1 MKIITKI
8 ITEDRITNLLDW
20 IENHKKAIVIAML
33 TAVFINLVYSSA
45 SVLRY
50 KEKPLIPIVEGIDKL
65 KQTQE
70 KVEDATKIRYN
81 QAANVQALYQQA
93 QAIMKKD
100 SLTIEDKK
108 QLQMI
113 DSTMRHLLKR

>member
-1 MKIITKI
+1 MKIIAKIITK
-8 ITEDRITNLLDW
+8 DRITALLDW
-20 IENHKKAIVIAML
+20 IESHKKTIVIAML
-33 TAVFINLVYSSA
+33 VAVFINLIFSSV

-50 KEKPLIPIVEGIDKL
+50 KEKPLIPIVDKI

-100 SLTIEDKK
+100 SLTMDDKK

>member
-1 MKIITKI
+1 MSIITRI
-8 ITEDRITNLLDW
+8 ITENRITVLLDW
-20 IENHKKAIVIAML
+20 IESHKKTIVIAML
-33 TAVFINLVYSSA
+33 VSVFINLVYSSA

-50 KEKPLIPIVEGIDKL
+50 KEKPLIPIVDKL

-81 QAANVQALYQQA
+81 QAANVQVLYQQA
-93 QAIMKKD
+93 HAIMKKD
-100 SLTIEDKK
+100 SLTMDDKK

>member
-8 ITEDRITNLLDW
+8 ISEDRITALLVW
-20 IENHKKAIVIAML
+20 IETHKKALVIAML
-33 TAVFINLVYSSA
+33 VMVFINLIFSSL

-50 KEKPLIPIVEGIDKL
+50 KEKPLIPIVDKL

-70 KVEDATKIRYN
+70 KVGDATKIRYN

-100 SLTIEDKK
+100 SLTMEDKD

-113 DSTMRHLLKR
+113 DSTMRHILKR

>member
-20 IENHKKAIVIAML
+20 IESHKKAIVIAML
-33 TAVFINLVYSSA
+33 VAVFINLIFSSA

-50 KEKPLIPIVEGIDKL
+50 KEKPLIPIVDKL
-65 KQTQE
+65 KQAE
-70 KVEDATKIRYN
+70 SKVEDATKIRYN
-81 QAANVQALYQQA
+81 QAANVQTLYQRA
-93 QAIMKKD
+93 QTIMKKD
-100 SLTIEDKK
+100 SLTMEDKN
-108 QLQMI
+108 QLTMI

>member
-20 IENHKKAIVIAML
+20 IESHKKTIVIAML
-33 TAVFINLVYSSA
+33 IAVFINLVYSSA

-50 KEKPLIPIVEGIDKL
+50 KEKPLIPIVDGIDKL

-81 QAANVQALYQQA
+81 QATNVQALYQQA
-93 QAIMKKD
+93 QAIMKKE
-100 SLTIEDKK
+100 SLTVEDKK
-108 QLQMI
+108 QLTMI

>member
-1 MKIITKI
+1 MKIVGKI
-8 ITEDRITNLLDW
+8 ITEDRITALLDW
-20 IENHKKAIVIAML
+20 IEAHKKAIVIAML
-33 TAVFINLVYSSA
+33 VAVFINLIFSSA

-50 KEKPLIPIVEGIDKL
+50 KEKPLIPIVDKL

-81 QAANVQALYQQA
+81 QAANVQVLYQQA
-93 QAIMKKD
+93 QVIMKKD
-100 SLTIEDKK
+100 SLTMDDKN
-108 QLQMI
+108 QLTMI

>member
-1 MKIITKI
+1 MKVITKV
-8 ITEDRITNLLDW
+8 ITENRIIALLDW
-20 IENHKKAIVIAML
+20 VESHKKALVIAML
-33 TAVFINLVYSSA
+33 VAVFINLIFSSV

-50 KEKPLIPIVEGIDKL
+50 KEKPLIPIVDKL

-100 SLTIEDKK
+100 SLTMEDKN
-108 QLQMI
+108 QLTMI

>member
-1 MKIITKI
+1 MKIIAKI
-8 ITEDRITNLLDW
+8 ISEDRIIALWDW
-20 IENHKKAIVIAML
+20 IETHKKAIVIAML
-33 TAVFINLVYSSA
+33 VAVFINLIFSSV

-50 KEKPLIPIVEGIDKL
+50 KEKPLIPIVDKL

-93 QAIMKKD
+93 QAIMKKE
-100 SLTIEDKK
+100 SLTVEDKN
-108 QLQMI
+108 QLTMI

>member
-8 ITEDRITNLLDW
+8 ITENRITAILEWLETN
-20 IENHKKAIVIAML
+20 KKAIIIAML
-33 TAVFINLVYSSA
+33 VALFINLIFSSV

-50 KEKPLIPIVEGIDKL
+50 KEKPLIPIVDKL

-100 SLTIEDKK
+100 SLTMEDKK

-113 DSTMRHLLKR
+113 DSTMRHLLKK

>member
-8 ITEDRITNLLDW
+8 ISENRIIALLDW
-20 IENHKKAIVIAML
+20 IENHKKALVIAML
-33 TAVFINLVYSSA
+33 IAVFINLVYSSV

-50 KEKPLIPIVEGIDKL
+50 KEKPLIPIVDKL
-65 KQTQE
+65 KQTQTN
-70 KVEDATKIRYN
+70 VEEATKIRYN

-93 QAIMKKD
+93 QGIMKKD
-100 SLTIEDKK
+100 SLTMEDKN

>member
-1 MKIITKI
+1 MKIIAKI
-8 ITEDRITNLLDW
+8 ITEDRISNLLDW

-50 KEKPLIPIVEGIDKL
+50 KEKPLIAIVDKL

-100 SLTIEDKK
+100 SLTMYDKN
-108 QLQMI
+108 QLTMI

>member
-1 MKIITKI
+1 MKIIAKI
-8 ITEDRITNLLDW
+8 ITEDRITALLSW
-20 IENHKKAIVIAML
+20 IETHKKAIVIAML
-33 TAVFINLVYSSA
+33 IAVFINLVYSSA

-70 KVEDATKIRYN
+70 KVGDATKIRYN

-100 SLTIEDKK
+100 SLTIEDKI

>member
-1 MKIITKI
+1 MSIITRI
-8 ITEDRITNLLDW
+8 ITENRITALLDL
-20 IENHKKAIVIAML
+20 IESHKKTIVIAML
-33 TAVFINLVYSSA
+33 VAVFINLVYSSA

-50 KEKPLIPIVEGIDKL
+50 KEKPLIPIVDKI

-70 KVEDATKIRYN
+70 KVEDATKIRHN

-93 QAIMKKD
+93 QAIMKKE
-100 SLTIEDKK
+100 SLTMEDKK

>member
-8 ITEDRITNLLDW
+8 ITENRITAILEWLETN
-20 IENHKKAIVIAML
+20 KKAIVIAML

-93 QAIMKKD
+93 QAIMKKE
-100 SLTIEDKK
+100 SLTMEDKK
-108 QLQMI
+108 QLQII

>member
-1 MKIITKI
+1 MKIIAKV

-20 IENHKKAIVIAML
+20 IESHKKAIVIAML
-33 TAVFINLVYSSA
+33 ISVFINLVYSSA

-50 KEKPLIPIVEGIDKL
+50 KEKPLIPIVDKI

-100 SLTIEDKK
+100 SLTMDDKN
-108 QLQMI
+108 QLTMI

>member
-1 MKIITKI
+1 MKIIAKV

-20 IENHKKAIVIAML
+20 IESHKKAIVIAML
-33 TAVFINLVYSSA
+33 ISVFINLVYSSA

-50 KEKPLIPIVEGIDKL
+50 KEKPLIPIVDKI

-93 QAIMKKD
+93 QAIMKKER
-100 SLTIEDKK
+100 LTVEDKN
-108 QLQMI
+108 QLMMI

>member
-1 MKIITKI
+1 MKIIAKI
-8 ITEDRITNLLDW
+8 ITEDRITALLDW
-20 IENHKKAIVIAML
+20 IESHKKTIVIAML
-33 TAVFINLVYSSA
+33 VAVFINLIFSSV

-50 KEKPLIPIVEGIDKL
+50 KEKPLIPIVDKI

-100 SLTIEDKK
+100 SLTMDDKN
-108 QLQMI
+108 QLTMI

>member
-1 MKIITKI
+1 MSIITKFMSENSI
-8 ITEDRITNLLDW
+8 NAILNW
-20 IENHKKAIVIAML
+20 IENHKKNLVIAML
-33 TAVFINLVYSSA
+33 VAVFINLIFSSV

-50 KEKPLIPIVEGIDKL
+50 KEKAIIPIVDKL
-65 KQTQE
+65 KQTQS

-93 QAIMKKD
+93 NAIMKKD
-100 SLTIEDKK
+100 SLTMEDKS

>member
-1 MKIITKI
+1 MKIVGKI
-8 ITEDRITNLLDW
+8 ITEDRITALLDW
-20 IENHKKAIVIAML
+20 IEARKKAIVIAML
-33 TAVFINLVYSSA
+33 VSVFINLIFSSA

-50 KEKPLIPIVEGIDKL
+50 KEKPLIPIVDKL

-81 QAANVQALYQQA
+81 QAANVQVLYQQA

-100 SLTIEDKK
+100 SLTMEDKN
-108 QLQMI
+108 QLTMI

>member
-8 ITEDRITNLLDW
+8 ITENRIT
-20 IENHKKAIVIAML
+20 AILEWLETNKRAIIIAML
-33 TAVFINLVYSSA
+33 VAVFINLIFSSV

-50 KEKPLIPIVEGIDKL
+50 KEKPLIPIVDKL

-100 SLTIEDKK
+100 SLTMEDKN
-108 QLQMI
+108 QLTMI

>member
-8 ITEDRITNLLDW
+8 ISEKKIITLLNW
-20 IENHKKAIVIAML
+20 IEVHKKAVVIGML
-33 TAVFINLVYSSA
+33 VALFINLIFCSL

-70 KVEDATKIRYN
+70 RVGDATKIRYN
-81 QAANVQALYQQA
+81 QATQVQTLYQQA

-100 SLTIEDKK
+100 SLTLEDKN
-108 QLQMI
+108 QLTMI

>member
-8 ITEDRITNLLDW
+8 ISENRIIALLDW
-20 IENHKKAIVIAML
+20 IENHKKALVIAML
-33 TAVFINLVYSSA
+33 IAVFINLVYSSV

-50 KEKPLIPIVEGIDKL
+50 KEKPLIPIVDKL
-65 KQTQE
+65 KQTQS
-70 KVEDATKIRYN
+70 KVEEATKIRYN

-93 QAIMKKD
+93 QGIMKKE
-100 SLTIEDKK
+100 SLTMDDKK

-113 DSTMRHLLKR
+113 DSTMRHLLKK

>member
-1 MKIITKI
+1 MKFITRF
-8 ITEDRITNLLDW
+8 ITENRITAAVEWLHAHEKGVL
-20 IENHKKAIVIAML
+20 IAML
-33 TAVFINLVYSSA
+33 LAVFINLILTAA

-50 KEKPLIPIVEGIDKL
+50 KEKPLIPIADGIDKL
-65 KQTQE
+65 KQTE
-70 KVEDATKIRYN
+70 TKVSEATKIRYN

-100 SLTIEDKK
+100 SLTMEDKI
-108 QLQMI
+108 QLRMI